1 MKNKKRPIHSFL
13 NTRVVDF
20 VKEKFEIIAIII
32 ISASVSSAT
41 SVALITQI
49 DTPWYEVGISWNLA
63 VNALIISF
71 LSLFSISVLLLIVIV
86 LVALAESA
94 IQAYKN

>member
-1 MKNKKRPIHSFL
+1 MKNKKRPFRSFL
-13 NTRVVDF
+13 NRKVVD
-20 VKEKFEIIAIII
+20 VIREKFEIIALII

-63 VNALIISF
+63 INALIISF
-71 LSLFSISVLLLIVIV
+71 LSLFSILFLLLIVIV
-86 LVALAESA
+86 LVALIEYA
-94 IQAYKN
+94 IQT